1 MILIRQPH
9 FFYKKMKNKIKAKL
23 TRFSQMIY
31 LTSVFY
37 IQNNLDS
44 CASACTFGFIFS
56 FIPIIM
62 MILTIFIGILRA
74 SPEIVEAISH
84 EINNLTNVFDVN
96 KFVENIYEG
105 ISFSW
110 VNILLA
116 IFIIWM
122 ARKLFITIIKGLYSI
137 FNTEV
142 PPRPFINQLLT
153 IASEICIVIISS
165 VVFFAAFTTRQLFSL
180 PLFEKIS
187 FLSPVLFSSLSNV
200 ITNITLYFVLFI
212 FSVFA
217 YKIGTGSKPPLRIC
231 FLCSA
236 LCIGIFYICIIVISF
251 FINKANYNTIYGVL
265 SNLIILLFEVY
276 IFFSLFMYFAQL
288 IYTFQYFDSL
298 LLAELYLIPQHESTN
313 LIDSIK
319 KLLFIKPAALMTEE
333 IINISKGQNI
343 YNKDNKADG
352 IFYVVEGTVEE
363 ITDTDNEP
371 KTYKKGSFFGDVD
384 FLLNIDRS
392 NCIIAKEDCKLIHF
406 SNEAFSK
413 LIEKNPQVAA
423 KAIKKLSQHSDKIYE
438 KKSF

>member
-1 MILIRQPH
+1 
-9 FFYKKMKNKIKAKL
+9 MKNKIKAKI

-122 ARKLFITIIKGLYSI
+122 ARKLFVTIIKGLYSI

-180 PLFEKIS
+180 PVFEKIS

-217 YKIGTGSKPPLRIC
+217 YKIGTGSKPPLRVC

-236 LCIGIFYICIIVISF
+236 LCIGIFYICIIVI
-251 FINKANYNTIYGVL
+251 
-265 SNLIILLFEVY
+265 
-276 IFFSLFMYFAQL
+276 
-288 IYTFQYFDSL
+288 
-298 LLAELYLIPQHESTN
+298 
-313 LIDSIK
+313 
-319 KLLFIKPAALMTEE
+319 
-333 IINISKGQNI
+333 
-343 YNKDNKADG
+343 
-352 IFYVVEGTVEE
+352 
-363 ITDTDNEP
+363 
-371 KTYKKGSFFGDVD
+371 
-384 FLLNIDRS
+384 
-392 NCIIAKEDCKLIHF
+392 
-406 SNEAFSK
+406 
-413 LIEKNPQVAA
+413 
-423 KAIKKLSQHSDKIYE
+423 
-438 KKSF
+438 

>member
-1 MILIRQPH
+1 
-9 FFYKKMKNKIKAKL
+9 
-23 TRFSQMIY
+23 MIY

-180 PLFEKIS
+180 PVFEKIS

-217 YKIGTGSKPPLRIC
+217 YKIGTGSKPPLRVC

-298 LLAELYLIPQHESTN
+298 LLAELYLIPQQENTN

-363 ITDTDNEP
+363 ITDNET

-384 FLLNIDRS
+384 FLLNINRS
-392 NCIIAKEDCKLIHF
+392 NCVIAKEDCKLIHF

-423 KAIKKLSQHSDKIYE
+423 KAIKKLSQHSDNIYE